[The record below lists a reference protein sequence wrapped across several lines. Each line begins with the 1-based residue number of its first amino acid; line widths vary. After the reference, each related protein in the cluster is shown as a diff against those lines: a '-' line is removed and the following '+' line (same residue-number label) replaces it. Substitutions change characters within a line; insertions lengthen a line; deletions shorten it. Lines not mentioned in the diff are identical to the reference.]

1 MTLLTLARCF
11 DGKDILIM
19 LIIKYTAITDKSD
32 PPTKKKKKLLRTK
45 NEAQFPDLNKM
56 SLFYWL
62 VYAIEQDVAT
72 NSAPPY

>member
-32 PPTKKKKKLLRTK
+32 PPTKKKKNLLRK
-45 NEAQFPDLNKM
+45 K
-56 SLFYWL
+56 
-62 VYAIEQDVAT
+62 
-72 NSAPPY
+72 